1 MTKGDALLKPLGGG
15 ECFLLDFEGRKTVAV
30 KLPANVASEISGQA
44 LLISEGFFA
53 KLKSK
58 LGLTPEAESWLAVT
72 SVDNPLLEQLDRF
85 KTLLVEQLA
94 DATGKPITKTDVAVS
109 AGVPVNEEE
118 RTNVALKQD
127 AGMRYHAP
135 RN

>member
-1 MTKGDALLKPLGGG
+1 MTEGDALLKSLGGG

-30 KLPANVASEISGQA
+30 KLPANVTSEISGQA
-44 LLISEGFFA
+44 LLISEGLFA

-58 LGLTPEAESWLAVT
+58 LGLTSEAESWLAVT

-85 KTLLVEQLA
+85 KSLLVEQLA
-94 DATGKPITKTDVAVS
+94 DATGKPVTKTDVAVS

-118 RTNVALKQD
+118 RTNVSLKRD
-127 AGMRYHAP
+127 VGMRYHAT
-135 RN
+135 